1 MFMLYDNDNYYG
13 SEKKKPSIV
22 GRILKWSVYLLI
34 AFIYVVFMIRIFM
47 SCEPSESKI
56 LLFDDD
62 TINAFYEMGEEDFV
76 LYDIRPRNNFGD
88 GDAFFLNNV
97 VYLES
102 SEQLQFTLRYKK
114 NRLAPYLEAYDS
126 QEYSTVSEKLLTA
139 FDFTLKI
146 STATTDTAADAQ
158 SSFIQD
164 YYTYQFETNKY
175 YYHKIKF
182 DNVKVDYRET
192 KLELFLNLSGGDSNV
207 SKIILPD
214 AFITSGLN
222 NTNIEKISAEDYFA
236 RFTVFDINT
245 EKKQNNVS
253 KYETKTI
260 NEYTP

>member
-13 SEKKKPSIV
+13 NEKKKPSIV
-22 GRILKWSVYLLI
+22 SRILKWSVYLLI

-62 TINAFYEMGEEDFV
+62 TIDAFYAVGEDDFV

-88 GDAFFLNNV
+88 SDTFFLNNV

-102 SEQLQFTLRYKK
+102 SEQLEFTLRYKK
-114 NRLAPYLEAYDS
+114 NRLAPYREAYDS
-126 QEYSTVSEKLLTA
+126 QEYSTVSEKLLTV

-146 STATTDTAADAQ
+146 STAAADADAQ
-158 SSFIQD
+158 PSFIQD
-164 YYTYQFETNKY
+164 YYTYQFETDKY
-175 YYHKIKF
+175 YYHKVKF

-192 KLELFLNLSGGDSNV
+192 KLELFLNLSGGDSAV

-214 AFITSGLN
+214 AFITSGEN
-222 NTNIEKISAEDYFA
+222 NTNVAKISEEDYFA

-245 EKKQNNVS
+245 EKKKNNVS

-260 NEYTP
+260 NEYIP